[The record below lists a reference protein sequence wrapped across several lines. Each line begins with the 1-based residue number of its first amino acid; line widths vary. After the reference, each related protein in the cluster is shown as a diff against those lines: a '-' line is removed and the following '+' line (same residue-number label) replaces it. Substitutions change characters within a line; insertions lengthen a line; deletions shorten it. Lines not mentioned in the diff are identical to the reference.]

1 MANEAEPV
9 FAHFTTLSAWL
20 FVFRLFVTHV
30 LSIAAAQAGQCYDT
44 TGATPEGSVLNSP
57 PRRNVQSMCARS

>member
-1 MANEAEPV
+1 VANEAEPV

-20 FVFRLFVTHV
+20 FVFRLFVTH
-30 LSIAAAQAGQCYDT
+30 
-44 TGATPEGSVLNSP
+44 ATPEDSVLNSP

>member
-9 FAHFTTLSAWL
+9 FAHFTTFSAWL
-20 FVFRLFVTHV
+20 FVFRLFVTHA
-30 LSIAAAQAGQCYDT
+30 LSIAGPKQVSVYDT

>member
-30 LSIAAAQAGQCYDT
+30 LSIAAAQVGQCLRHHRHNS
-44 TGATPEGSVLNSP
+44 GRFSVEL
-57 PRRNVQSMCARS
+57 AA